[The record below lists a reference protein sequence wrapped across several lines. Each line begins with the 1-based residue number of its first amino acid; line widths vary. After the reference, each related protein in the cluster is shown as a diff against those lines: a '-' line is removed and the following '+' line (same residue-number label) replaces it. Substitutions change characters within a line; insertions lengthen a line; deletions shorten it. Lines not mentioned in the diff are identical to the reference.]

1 MIFLTCA
8 AWTSVVR
15 VTINTPD
22 HLSGLIARWTD
33 GLDAG
38 ERCDASALA
47 SAINA
52 GAHAALLG
60 EQVGEV
66 VVVAH
71 RQDGGRL
78 GGAQP
83 HGRREGGQGTRR
95 ADRCGGVQAL
105 HV

>member
-15 VTINTPD
+15 VIINTPD

-52 GAHAALLG
+52 GAHADWASNG
-60 EQVGEV
+60 ERLTATCLPDGRIAFG
-66 VVVAH
+66 VAP
-71 RQDGGRL
+71 L
-78 GGAQP
+78 GGGA
-83 HGRREGGQGTRR
+83 
-95 ADRCGGVQAL
+95 C
-105 HV
+105 